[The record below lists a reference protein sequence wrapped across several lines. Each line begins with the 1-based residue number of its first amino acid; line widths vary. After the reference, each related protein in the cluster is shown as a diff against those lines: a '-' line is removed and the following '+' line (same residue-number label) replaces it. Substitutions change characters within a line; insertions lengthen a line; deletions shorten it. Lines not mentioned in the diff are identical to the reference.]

1 MCPHATLGT
10 YGADSELN
18 VDVVLI
24 ILSSVTPGQG
34 TSTSAHLDKSVL
46 LIVVN
51 NAGLNFAILA
61 KNLMHFALG
70 NAVVGLEKEC
80 VRDAALTYSIT
91 PPMNR
96 VRL

>member
-1 MCPHATLGT
+1 MCPRAIPGT

-18 VDVVLI
+18 IDIALI

-46 LIVVN
+46 FIVIN

-61 KNLMHFALG
+61 KNLVHFDLG
-70 NAVVGLEKEC
+70 DAVVRLEKEC